1 MICASLER
9 IGAKRGKTPFFQY
22 IVDALHTEPLR
33 ASVGIEPVTRA
44 TILHFLYAL
53 TTTTRRQCT
62 TQRNYASCSQTRQ
75 TLHTVATASAR
86 SCLPQHVLACP
97 HSVSPASTLSCL
109 PQHGLGCPHTVS
121 PASAWSR
128 LPRSRLFQHG
138 LCCLSTFLP
147 AYTISC
153 LPQHVLACLRL
164 VSPASARSRLSPR
177 SCLPPHDLACLPTV
191 SPASTLSRLPPHYPA
206 CLHTTSPA
214 SARSRLPVPPHCPAC
229 QCLRTVSPACA
240 IFCLPPQG
248 LATSRS
254 LRGEVPHCDLLTLR
268 APRRRCAVG
277 CRSDM
282 LPSRTYRTDGSCECC
297 TPGASGYRHWPPRR
311 RTRRLSIL
319 ASALVSHSCTSP
331 CGLRKGQAPADSSRP
346 ITASLRLAAQEQQ
359 ILQLQQQFQAPK
371 TTLAELLD
379 QRLFGR
385 RYTTADAW
393 RQFCA
398 ATRQPHQSGPAALQG
413 IQELLSTLTLLN
425 VHAIPGHTEQRE
437 ICSKTS

>member
-214 SARSRLPVPPHCPAC
+214 SALSRLPVPPHCLAC

-240 IFCLPPQG
+240 IFCLPSQG
-248 LATSRS
+248 LATRASRS
-254 LRGEVPHCDLLTLR
+254 LRGEVQHCDLLTLR
-268 APRRRCAVG
+268 APRRRIGGDAPRDAGPTCCRVG
-277 CRSDM
+277 
-282 LPSRTYRTDGSCECC
+282 RTDHRRRRSRRVPHSRSLRLSPLA
-297 TPGASGYRHWPPRR
+297 TRR

-331 CGLRKGQAPADSSRP
+331 FGLRKGR
-346 ITASLRLAAQEQQ
+346 
-359 ILQLQQQFQAPK
+359 
-371 TTLAELLD
+371 
-379 QRLFGR
+379 G
-385 RYTTADAW
+385 
-393 RQFCA
+393 
-398 ATRQPHQSGPAALQG
+398 
-413 IQELLSTLTLLN
+413 
-425 VHAIPGHTEQRE
+425 
-437 ICSKTS
+437 